1 MMNTLDFTQSATVL
15 RDIVAQAT
23 GKAVVT
29 PVTDSDFVA
38 VGQLGL
44 LAGYDNLLKAISQVL
59 GRTIFKIRPYDA
71 KFKGLQVSEQIYGNM
86 VRKLYAADQP
96 PQNDSR
102 MDLVPGQHNKDMFDV
117 QKNTIVQENFYGY
130 AAYERGLTIYRDQLN
145 VAFSNAEE
153 FGRFIAMLM
162 QNASDMMEQD
172 HETFARNVIG
182 ALIAGRVAGANAS
195 PAIAADSVVHLL
207 TEYNAAT
214 GKSLTNVTLYAP
226 ENYPAFVKWAYARVA
241 AISSLMTERSS
252 KFQTVLDADAD
263 GNERNINLHTPY
275 ADQRVYLY
283 APDRYG
289 IESRVLADTF
299 HDNYLRL
306 ADTESVNFWQNIN
319 EPMKVSHTATFL
331 KPDGTLQTGAQAT
344 EVDNIFGVIAD
355 RDAMGYTVMSTW
367 SAPTPFE
374 ARGGYT
380 NIWYHFTDKYWI
392 SFLEKSVV
400 LLLD

>member
-1 MMNTLDFTQSATVL
+1 MNTLDFNQSATVL
-15 RDIVAQAT
+15 TEIVAQAT

-29 PVTDSDFVA
+29 PVTDADFVA

-44 LAGYDNLLKAISQVL
+44 LAGYDNLLRAISQVL
-59 GRTIFKIRPYDA
+59 SRTIYKMRPYDA
-71 KFKGLQVSEQIYGNM
+71 KFVGLQVSEQLYGNM
-86 VRKLYAADQP
+86 TRKLYVADQA
-96 PQNDSR
+96 PQDDSR
-102 MDLVPGQHNKDMFDV
+102 MALEPGKHNKDMFDV

-130 AAYERGLTIYRDQLN
+130 AMYERGLTLYRDQLN

-162 QNASDMMEQD
+162 QNTSDMIEQD
-172 HETFARNVIG
+172 HETFARNTIG
-182 ALIAGRVAGANAS
+182 ALIAGRVAGANAAD
-195 PAIAADSVVHLL
+195 PVAQDSVIHLL

-214 GKSLTNVTLYAP
+214 GKNLDGVTLYAP

-252 KFQTVLDADAD
+252 KFQTVLEADAD

-275 ADQRVYLY
+275 SDQLVYLY

-299 HDNYLRL
+299 HDNYLRF

-319 EPMKVSHTATFL
+319 DPMKISHTATYL
-331 KPDGTLQTGAQAT
+331 KKDGSLQTGAAPT
-344 EVDNIFGVIAD
+344 EVDKIFGVIAD

-374 ARGGYT
+374 SRGGYT
-380 NIWYHFTDKYWI
+380 NIWWHYTDKYWI
-392 SFLEKSVV
+392 SYLEKSAV